1 MQTRSQARKLIDEQK
16 QKSLLEFTYDFDYAS
31 ECWKSNKKSIGNGSY
46 KYICQ
51 GVTKLGKPCTRTALI
66 GEVNCKIHL

>member
-1 MQTRSQARKLIDEQK
+1 MLVGSQI
-16 QKSLLEFTYDFDYAS
+16 
-31 ECWKSNKKSIGNGSY
+31 KKYIGNGSY

-66 GEVNCKIHL
+66 GEANCKIHL